1 MTEGETVTLVDEV
14 SYSGLTPGLDYQLTG
29 TLMLKETGEP
39 LTDGDGNAVTSTVE
53 LAPESPNGSIQVKF
67 EVDTTG
73 MAGTTFVAFER
84 LETDGKLVASHEN
97 LDDADQSVNVIKRET
112 PPETPE
118 EPEKPKEPQ
127 GEPEKPTQALPKTGE
142 SRGVALIAGVIGTAS
157 LLVGILIMR
166 SRRSI

>member
-1 MTEGETVTLVDEV
+1 
-14 SYSGLTPGLDYQLTG
+14 
-29 TLMLKETGEP
+29 
-39 LTDGDGNAVTSTVE
+39 
-53 LAPESPNGSIQVKF
+53 
-67 EVDTTG
+67 
-73 MAGTTFVAFER
+73 MAGTTFVACER

-112 PPETPE
+112 SPETPE